1 MSSNRKFDHTL
12 IPHIRRA
19 RNLNQEEFAA
29 KCGLSRSTLARIET
43 GDIELSDLYYSK
55 INDGLRRIRFSTDF
69 ELEAIKKMQT
79 YRQRLGYSK

>member
-1 MSSNRKFDHTL
+1 MSSNRKFDYTL

-29 KCGLSRSTLARIET
+29 KSGLSRSTLARIET
-43 GDIELSDLYYSK
+43 GDLYLSDLYYSK
-55 INDGLRRIRFSTDF
+55 INEGLRKIRFSNF
-69 ELEAIKKMQT
+69 ELESVKKMQT